1 MMKNATIIC
10 GASIINVNNR
20 TIQQNLFSRPRLGF
34 GGIPVGEQWH
44 NLSAKDSLLV
54 QESSEIGISVDEVI
68 RRRERFGQNKLA
80 EPEKTSAFLRF
91 LSQYNDPL
99 NYLLIGAALVALAIN
114 PNHPGDAI
122 FIFIVLTA
130 NAFFGYWQENQAE
143 QAMDSLKQMSISN
156 CVVIRGDYESE
167 VPTSDLVP
175 GDVVRL
181 EQGLNVPADVRLI
194 WSQQCKVDE
203 SALTGESLTVRKS
216 TDELPLATV
225 LADRTNMAFMGTTV
239 SSGRGL
245 GLVVATG
252 MQTELGK
259 IASNIAEA
267 QTPKTPLELKLES
280 LGKFLGFIALIVAI
294 LLVSLN
300 LLVSYGKPDV
310 DLREVV
316 VQQFIIAIAIFVA
329 IVPEGL
335 PIILV
340 ITLSLGM
347 RNMARHKA
355 IIRRMKAVETL
366 GSTTVICSDKTGTLT
381 KNQMTVR
388 RIQTLDGTYGVTG
401 EGFQPNGSL
410 VRDSVELS
418 DEDLQAR
425 QADLGFR
432 LLGACLSLCHN
443 SNIVKADGF
452 WQAIGDPTDSACAV
466 AGWKINGDVKKFSHR
481 HPRNNEFFFDSV
493 RKRMSVVHEY
503 EGEHWVFA
511 KGSAGGFKDLA
522 TTKIVDNKYL
532 PLTSDDWDKISDM
545 NHEMGSQAMRV
556 IALLARKVND
566 GEDIEAIDAMESN
579 LVFLGLIGIM
589 DPPRPEVKDAIE
601 TCQRAGIKVKMITG
615 DQQMTAAAIG
625 SELNITSASGSSLD
639 GMELA
644 ALSDEELLHATA
656 DVAIYSRVTPDQKM
670 RIVSSLQEQGEI
682 VAMTGDGV
690 NDAPALSGA
699 NIGIAMGISGT
710 DVAKD
715 AADMVLQDDNFANIV
730 HAVEEGRKIY
740 QNIRNFVRYQVST
753 NVAAV
758 SLLVLATLFFGPEAL
773 PLTATQILV
782 INILMDGPPAV
793 ALGVEKKHGN
803 VMARPPRPVDEGLPN
818 GRDIS
823 LIFYLGIVMVIGS
836 LLVFWLAGGGLADP
850 SSQCEL
856 LPTETSTSAFDVDA
870 CLSGDAAAIE
880 DWQTY
885 ADGHFHHAQTMTFA
899 VFIVYQLFNV
909 MNCRSNEESVFELG
923 LFSNPAINYALLI
936 SSGLLLFFVQLAE
949 MSIPVLGIEVGSLLR
964 TNPLTQNDWT
974 VVVLIASSV
983 FIIEEFR
990 KFIVK
995 SGIFAVRQR

>member
-1 MMKNATIIC
+1 M
-10 GASIINVNNR
+10 
-20 TIQQNLFSRPRLGF
+20 Q
-34 GGIPVGEQWH
+34 EHWH
-44 NLSAKDSLLV
+44 NLSTDESLAM
-54 QESSEIGISVDEVI
+54 QESSESGISVDEVV
-68 RRRERFGQNKLA
+68 RRQKRYGMNKLA
-80 EPEKTSAFLRF
+80 EAEKTSAFLRF
-91 LSQYNDPL
+91 ISQYNDPL
-99 NYLLIGAALVALAIN
+99 NYLLMGAALVALLIN
-114 PNHPGDAI
+114 PDHPGDAI

-130 NAFFGYWQENQAE
+130 NAFFGFWQENQAE

-167 VPTSDLVP
+167 VPTSELVP

-181 EQGLNVPADVRLI
+181 EQGLNVPADVRLL

-203 SALTGESLTVRKS
+203 SALTGESLTISK
-216 TDELPLATV
+216 DIQALPADTV
-225 LADRTNMAFMGTTV
+225 LADRKNMAFMGTTV

-280 LGKFLGFIALIVAI
+280 LGKFLGFIALIVAV

-300 LLVSYGKPDV
+300 LLVSYGKPNI
-310 DLREVV
+310 DLKEVV
-316 VQQFIIAIAIFVA
+316 VQQFIVAIAIFVA

-388 RIQTLDGTYGVTG
+388 EIHTLDRDFNVTG
-401 EGFQPNGSL
+401 EGFEPNGNL
-410 VRDSVELS
+410 VRNGVELS
-418 DEDLQAR
+418 DADLQSR

-432 LLGACLSLCHN
+432 LLGACLALCHN
-443 SNIVKADGF
+443 SNIVKSDGY

-466 AGWKINGDVKKFSHR
+466 AGWKINGDVKKFSLR
-481 HPRNNEFFFDSV
+481 HPRLNEFFFDAV

-503 EGEHWVFA
+503 EGEQWVFS
-511 KGSAGGFKDLA
+511 KGSAGGYKDLA
-522 TTKIVDNKYL
+522 TSKIVDNKIVE
-532 PLTSDDWDKISDM
+532 LTDADRKRISEI
-545 NHEMGSQAMRV
+545 NNAMGSQAMRV
-556 IALLARKVND
+556 IALFARRVTD
-566 GEDIEAIDAMESN
+566 GEDIESIESIESN
-579 LVFLGLIGIM
+579 LIFLGLIGIM
-589 DPPRPEVKDAIE
+589 DPPRPEVKAAIE

-615 DQQMTAAAIG
+615 DHQMTAAAIG
-625 SELNITSASGSSLD
+625 RELDITSGAIGPLD
-639 GMELA
+639 GKNLA
-644 ALSDEELLHATA
+644 LLSDDELREASA
-656 DVAIYSRVTPDQKM
+656 QVAIYSRVTPDQKM

-699 NIGIAMGISGT
+699 NIGIAMGVAGT

-758 SLLVLATLFFGPEAL
+758 SLLVLATLFFGAEAL

-803 VMARPPRPVDEGLPN
+803 VMERPPRPVDEGLPN
-818 GRDIS
+818 SRDIS
-823 LIFYLGIVMVIGS
+823 LIFYLGAVMVVGS
-836 LLVFWLAGGGLADP
+836 LAVFWLAGGGLAGADP
-850 SSQCEL
+850 CTL
-856 LPTETSTSAFDVDA
+856 RPTELSTTAFDMAA
-870 CLSGDAAAIE
+870 CLDGEQSAIE
-880 DWQTY
+880 DWQIY
-885 ADGHFHHAQTMTFA
+885 ADGHFMHAQTMTFA

-923 LFSNPAINYALLI
+923 LFSNRAINYALLI
-936 SSGLLLFFVQLAE
+936 SSGLLLFFVQLAD
-949 MSIPVLGIEVGSLLR
+949 MSIPLLGIEVGSLLR
-964 TNPLTQNDWT
+964 TNPITQDDWT

-995 SGIFAVRQR
+995 SRIFAVRRR

>member
-1 MMKNATIIC
+1 MTQSWHDLTID
-10 GASIINVNNR
+10 
-20 TIQQNLFSRPRLGF
+20 
-34 GGIPVGEQWH
+34 E
-44 NLSAKDSLLV
+44 SLLAQDSTLHGIEPGEV
-54 QESSEIGISVDEVI
+54 VRRQEKYGL
-68 RRRERFGQNKLA
+68 NKLA
-80 EPEKTSAFLRF
+80 EPEKTPAWLRF
-91 LSQYNDPL
+91 ISQYNDPL
-99 NYLLIGAALVALAIN
+99 NYLLIGAALIALTIN
-114 PNHPGDAI
+114 PDHPGDAI

-130 NAFFGYWQENQAE
+130 NAAFGFWQEGQAE

-156 CVVIRGDYESE
+156 CVVIRGDYENE
-167 VPTSDLVP
+167 IPTSDLVP

-181 EQGLNVPADVRLI
+181 EQGLNVPADVRFL

-203 SALTGESLTVRKS
+203 SALTGESLTIRK
-216 TDELPLATV
+216 TIDNLPYETV
-225 LADRTNMAFMGTTV
+225 LADRTNMAFMGTTI

-252 MQTELGK
+252 MDTELGK

-267 QTPKTPLELKLES
+267 VTPKTPLELKLES
-280 LGKFLGFIALIVAI
+280 LGKFLGFIALIVAV
-294 LLVSLN
+294 LLLALN
-300 LLVSYGKPDV
+300 LIVSYGKPGV
-310 DLREVV
+310 DLKEVAV
-316 VQQFIIAIAIFVA
+316 DSFILAISIFVA

-347 RNMARHKA
+347 RNMAKHKA

-388 RIQTLDGTYGVTG
+388 QIFTLEDNFSVTG
-401 EGFQPNGSL
+401 EGFQPNGHL
-410 VRDSVELS
+410 VRNGADLDDGEL
-418 DEDLQAR
+418 QQR
-425 QADLGFR
+425 QSNLGFR

-443 SNIVKADGF
+443 SNIIKADGH

-466 AGWKINGDVKKFSHR
+466 AGWKINGDVKKFSQR
-481 HPRNNEFFFDSV
+481 HPRENEFFFDAI

-503 EGEHWVFA
+503 EGEQWVFS
-511 KGSAGGFKDLA
+511 KGSVGGYKELA
-522 TTKIVDNKYL
+522 TSKIVDNQFVA
-532 PLTSDDWDKISDM
+532 LTDDDHKTISKF
-545 NHEMGSQAMRV
+545 NHEMGDKAMRV
-556 IALLARKVND
+556 IGLFARKVRD
-566 GEDIEAIDAMESN
+566 GEDIELIDSMESD
-579 LVFLGLIGIM
+579 LAFLGLIGIM
-589 DPPRPEVKDAIE
+589 DPPRPEVKAAIE

-615 DQQMTAAAIG
+615 DHQMTAAAIG
-625 SELNITSASGSSLD
+625 RELDIHSGSNGPLD
-639 GMELA
+639 GKQLA
-644 ALSDEELLHATA
+644 ALDDESLGKVSG
-656 DVAIYSRVTPDQKM
+656 DVSIYSRVTPDQKM

-699 NIGIAMGISGT
+699 NIGIAMGVSGT

-730 HAVEEGRKIY
+730 HAIEEGRKIY

-758 SLLVLATLFFGPEAL
+758 ALLILSTMMFGPQNL

-793 ALGVEKKHGN
+793 ALGVEKKHGS
-803 VMARPPRPVDEGLPN
+803 VMDRPPRPVDEGLPN

-823 LIFYLGIVMVIGS
+823 LIFYLGAVMVTGT
-836 LLVFWLAGGGLADP
+836 LAVFFLAGGGL
-850 SSQCEL
+850 STCEL
-856 LPTETSTSAFDVDA
+856 IPSETSTTAFDVVLCEA
-870 CLSGDAAAIE
+870 GDQQAID

-885 ADGHFHHAQTMTFA
+885 ADGHFAHAQTMTFA

-923 LFSNPAINYALLI
+923 LFSNKAINYALLI
-936 SSGLLLFFVQLAE
+936 SGGLLFTFVHLAE
-949 MSIPVLGIEVGSLLR
+949 VDIPLLGIQIGSLLS
-964 TNPLTQNDWT
+964 TTTITGNDWL
-974 VVVLIASSV
+974 VVVLVASSV
-983 FIIEEFR
+983 FVIEEFR
-990 KFIVK
+990 KFLVQSK
-995 SGIFAVRQR
+995 VFAVRKS

>member
-1 MMKNATIIC
+1 MKNATIIC

-54 QESSEIGISVDEVI
+54 QESSENGISVDEVI

-493 RKRMSVVHEY
+493 RKRMSVIHEY

>member
-1 MMKNATIIC
+1 M
-10 GASIINVNNR
+10 
-20 TIQQNLFSRPRLGF
+20 
-34 GGIPVGEQWH
+34 EEHWH
-44 NLSAKDSLLV
+44 NLSIEDSLV
-54 QESSEIGISVDEVI
+54 AQGSSESGISADEVI
-68 RRRERFGQNKLA
+68 QRRKAYGLNKLD
-80 EPEKTSAFLRF
+80 EPEKTSALLRF

-99 NYLLIGAALVALAIN
+99 NYLLIGAALVALAIK
-114 PNHPGDAI
+114 PDHPGDAI

-156 CVVIRGDYESE
+156 CVVIRGDFENE
-167 VPTSDLVP
+167 VPTSELVP

-194 WSQQCKVDE
+194 RSQQCKIDE
-203 SALTGESLTVRKS
+203 SALTGESLTIRKG
-216 TDELPLATV
+216 TDHLAKETV
-225 LADRTNMAFMGTTV
+225 LADRSNMAFMGTTV

-252 MQTELGK
+252 MKTELGK

-280 LGKFLGFIALIVAI
+280 LGRFLGFIALIVAV

-300 LLVSYGKPDV
+300 LVVSYGKPGV
-310 DLREVV
+310 DLREVA
-316 VQQFIIAIAIFVA
+316 VQQFIVAIAIFVA

-388 RIQTLDGTYGVTG
+388 QIQTLTDDYSVTG
-401 EGFQPNGSL
+401 EGFQPHGQL
-410 VRDSVELS
+410 VRDGTELS
-418 DEDLQAR
+418 DVDLQGR
-425 QADLGFR
+425 QSDLGFR
-432 LLGACLSLCHN
+432 ILGACLSLCHN
-443 SNIVKADGF
+443 SNIIQSEGL

-481 HPRNNEFFFDSV
+481 HPRLNEFFFDSV

-503 EGEHWVFA
+503 EGERWIFS
-511 KGSAGGFKDLA
+511 KGSSGGYADLA
-522 TTKIVDNKYL
+522 TSKILNNDIVPLTDADRQRIVDL
-532 PLTSDDWDKISDM
+532 

-556 IALLARKVND
+556 IALFARKVED
-566 GEDIEAIDAMESN
+566 GEDIEDIARVESN
-579 LVFLGLIGIM
+579 LAFLGLIGIM
-589 DPPRPEVKDAIE
+589 DPPRPEVKAAIE
-601 TCQRAGIKVKMITG
+601 TCQRAGIMVKMITG

-625 SELNITSASGSSLD
+625 SELDIESSTAGPLD
-639 GMELA
+639 GTDLAALTDEELA
-644 ALSDEELLHATA
+644 AVSS

-699 NIGIAMGISGT
+699 NIGIAMGIAGT

-758 SLLVLATLFFGPEAL
+758 ALLVLATVLFGPEAL

-803 VMARPPRPVDEGLPN
+803 VMDRPPRPVDEGLPN

-823 LIFYLGIVMVIGS
+823 LIFYLGAVMVVGTLS
-836 LLVFWLAGGGLADP
+836 VFYLAGGGLA
-850 SSQCEL
+850 QCEL
-856 LPTETSTSAFDVDA
+856 LPSETATTAFDVDA
-870 CLSGDAAAIE
+870 CTLGEQGEIDK
-880 DWQTY
+880 WQTY

-909 MNCRSNEESVFELG
+909 LNCRSNEQSVFELG
-923 LFSNPAINYALLI
+923 LFSNRAINYALLI
-936 SSGLLLFFVQLAE
+936 SAGLLLFFVQLADV
-949 MSIPVLGIEVGSLLR
+949 SIPIIGIQIGSLLS
-964 TNPLTQNDWT
+964 TNTLTNNDWII
-974 VVVLIASSV
+974 VVMVASSV

-995 SGIFAVRQR
+995 SGFLSVKKR

>member
-1 MMKNATIIC
+1 M
-10 GASIINVNNR
+10 
-20 TIQQNLFSRPRLGF
+20 
-34 GGIPVGEQWH
+34 GERMEEHWH
-44 NLSAKDSLLV
+44 NLSIKDSLV
-54 QESSEIGISVDEVI
+54 AQGSSESGISADEVI
-68 RRRERFGQNKLA
+68 QRRKAYGLNKLD
-80 EPEKTSAFLRF
+80 EPEKTSALLRF

-99 NYLLIGAALVALAIN
+99 NYLLIGAALVALAIK
-114 PNHPGDAI
+114 PDHPGDAI

-156 CVVIRGDYESE
+156 CVVIRGDFENE
-167 VPTSDLVP
+167 VPTSELVP

-194 WSQQCKVDE
+194 WSQQCKIDE
-203 SALTGESLTVRKS
+203 SALTGESLTIRKG
-216 TDELPLATV
+216 TDFLAKETV
-225 LADRTNMAFMGTTV
+225 LADRSNMAFMGTTV

-252 MQTELGK
+252 MKTELGK

-280 LGKFLGFIALIVAI
+280 LGRFLGFIALIVAV

-300 LLVSYGKPDV
+300 LVVSYGKPGV
-310 DLREVV
+310 DLREVA
-316 VQQFIIAIAIFVA
+316 VQQFIVAIAIFVA

-388 RIQTLDGTYGVTG
+388 QIQTLTDDYSVTG
-401 EGFQPNGSL
+401 EGFQPHGQL
-410 VRDSVELS
+410 VRHGTDLS
-418 DEDLQAR
+418 DVDLQGR
-425 QADLGFR
+425 QSDLGFR
-432 LLGACLSLCHN
+432 ILGACLSLCHN
-443 SNIVKADGF
+443 SNIIQSEGL

-481 HPRNNEFFFDSV
+481 HPRLNEFFFDSV

-503 EGEHWVFA
+503 EGERWIFS
-511 KGSAGGFKDLA
+511 KGSSGGYADLA
-522 TTKIVDNKYL
+522 TSKILDNEIVPLTDADRQRIVDL
-532 PLTSDDWDKISDM
+532 

-556 IALLARKVND
+556 IALFARKVED
-566 GEDIEAIDAMESN
+566 GEDIEDIARVESN
-579 LVFLGLIGIM
+579 LAFLGLIGIM
-589 DPPRPEVKDAIE
+589 DPPRPEVKAAIE
-601 TCQRAGIKVKMITG
+601 TCQRAGIMVKMITG

-625 SELNITSASGSSLD
+625 SELDIESSKAGPLD
-639 GMELA
+639 GTDLAALTDEELA
-644 ALSDEELLHATA
+644 AVSS

-699 NIGIAMGISGT
+699 NIGIAMGIAGT

-758 SLLVLATLFFGPEAL
+758 ALLVLATVLFGPEAL

-803 VMARPPRPVDEGLPN
+803 VMDRPPRPVDEGLPN

-823 LIFYLGIVMVIGS
+823 LIFYLGAVMVVGTLS
-836 LLVFWLAGGGLADP
+836 VFYLAGGGLA
-850 SSQCEL
+850 QCEL
-856 LPTETSTSAFDVDA
+856 LPSETATTAFDVDA
-870 CLSGDAAAIE
+870 CTLGEQGEIDK
-880 DWQTY
+880 WQTY

-909 MNCRSNEESVFELG
+909 LNCRSNEQSVFELG
-923 LFSNPAINYALLI
+923 LFSNRAINYALLI
-936 SSGLLLFFVQLAE
+936 SAGLLLFFVQLADVT
-949 MSIPVLGIEVGSLLR
+949 IPIIGIQIGSLLS
-964 TNPLTQNDWT
+964 TNTLTNNDWII
-974 VVVLIASSV
+974 VVMVASSV

-995 SGIFAVRQR
+995 SGFLSVKKR

>member
-1 MMKNATIIC
+1 MTKLRTWDSTRQN
-10 GASIINVNNR
+10 NNR
-20 TIQQNLFSRPRLGF
+20 SNDPKNHLNTLLRGDLTMD
-34 GGIPVGEQWH
+34 EHWH
-44 NLSAKDSLLV
+44 NLSIADSLV
-54 QESSEIGISVDEVI
+54 AQQSSEHGIDVDEVLA
-68 RRRERFGQNKLA
+68 RRARFGENKLDEA
-80 EPEKTSAFLRF
+80 EKTSAFLRF

-99 NYLLIGAALVALAIN
+99 NYLLMGAALIALLIN
-114 PNHPGDAI
+114 PDHPGDAI

-130 NAFFGYWQENQAE
+130 NAFFGFWQENQAE

-156 CVVIRGDYESE
+156 CVVIRGDFESE

-181 EQGLNVPADVRLI
+181 EAGLNVPADVRMI
-194 WSQQCKVDE
+194 WSQQCKIDE
-203 SALTGESLTVRKS
+203 SALTGESLTIRKL
-216 TDELPLATV
+216 TDALPAATL
-225 LADRTNMAFMGTTV
+225 LADRNNMAFMGTTV

-252 MQTELGK
+252 MKTELGK
-259 IASNIAEA
+259 IASNIADA

-300 LLVSYGKPDV
+300 LVVSYGKPGV

-316 VQQFIIAIAIFVA
+316 VQQFIVAIAIFVA

-388 RIQTLDGTYGVTG
+388 RIQTLERTFDVTG
-401 EGFQPNGSL
+401 EGFEPNGAL
-410 VRDSVELS
+410 VRNGVELS
-418 DEDLQAR
+418 DDDLKSR

-432 LLGACLSLCHN
+432 LLGACLTLCHN
-443 SNIVKADGF
+443 STIVKADGH

-466 AGWKINGDVKKFSHR
+466 AGWKVNGDVKKFSHR
-481 HPRNNEFFFDSV
+481 HPRLNEFFFDSV

-503 EGEHWVFA
+503 EGEQWIFA
-511 KGSAGGFKDLA
+511 KGSAGGFKDIA
-522 TTKIVDNKYL
+522 TTKIVDNEYV
-532 PLTSDDWDKISDM
+532 PLSDVDRQQISLM
-545 NHEMGSQAMRV
+545 NDEMGSQAMRV
-556 IALLARKVND
+556 IALLARKVEE
-566 GEDIEAIDAMESN
+566 GEDIEDIHSMESD

-589 DPPRPEVKDAIE
+589 DPPRPEVKAAIE

-625 SELNITSASGSSLD
+625 AELNISSASGMALD
-639 GMELA
+639 GKELA
-644 ALSDEELLHATA
+644 ALSDEELVAATG

-670 RIVSSLQEQGEI
+670 RIVSSLQQQGEI

-699 NIGIAMGISGT
+699 NIGIAMGIAGT

-803 VMARPPRPVDEGLPN
+803 VMERPPRPVDEGLPN

-823 LIFYLGIVMVIGS
+823 LIFYLGAVMVIGT
-836 LLVFWLAGGGLADP
+836 LLVFWLGGGALAGAEP
-850 SSQCEL
+850 CTL
-856 LPTETSTSAFDVDA
+856 RTTEASTTAFDMEA
-870 CLSGDAAAIE
+870 CLAGEQAAID

-885 ADGHFHHAQTMTFA
+885 ADDHFKHAQTMTFA

-949 MSIPVLGIEVGSLLR
+949 MTIPVIGIEVGSLLR
-964 TNPLTQNDWT
+964 TNPLSQNDWL

-990 KFIVK
+990 KLIVK
-995 SGIFAVRQR
+995 SGMFAIRQP

>member
-1 MMKNATIIC
+1 M
-10 GASIINVNNR
+10 
-20 TIQQNLFSRPRLGF
+20 
-34 GGIPVGEQWH
+34 EEHWH
-44 NLSAKDSLLV
+44 NLSIEDSLV
-54 QESSEIGISVDEVI
+54 AQGSSESGIAAEEVI
-68 RRRERFGQNKLA
+68 QRRKAYGLNKLD
-80 EPEKTSAFLRF
+80 EPEKTSALLRF

-99 NYLLIGAALVALAIN
+99 NYLLIGAALVALAIK
-114 PNHPGDAI
+114 PDHPGDAI

-156 CVVIRGDYESE
+156 CVVIRGDFENE
-167 VPTSDLVP
+167 VPTSELVP

-194 WSQQCKVDE
+194 WSQQCKIDE
-203 SALTGESLTVRKS
+203 SALTGESLTIRKG
-216 TDELPLATV
+216 TDHLAKETV
-225 LADRTNMAFMGTTV
+225 LADRINMAFMGTTV

-252 MQTELGK
+252 MKTELGK

-280 LGKFLGFIALIVAI
+280 LGRFLGFIALIVAV

-300 LLVSYGKPDV
+300 LVVSYGKPGV
-310 DLREVV
+310 DLREVA
-316 VQQFIIAIAIFVA
+316 VQQFIVAIAIFVA

-388 RIQTLDGTYGVTG
+388 QIQTLTDDYSVTG
-401 EGFQPNGSL
+401 EGFQPHGQL
-410 VRDSVELS
+410 VRNGAELS
-418 DEDLQAR
+418 DADLQGR
-425 QADLGFR
+425 QSDLGFR

-443 SNIVKADGF
+443 SNIIQSEGL

-481 HPRNNEFFFDSV
+481 HPRLNEFFFDSV

-503 EGEHWVFA
+503 EGERWIFS
-511 KGSAGGFKDLA
+511 KGSSGGYTDLA
-522 TTKIVDNKYL
+522 TSKILNNDIVPLTDADRQRIVDL
-532 PLTSDDWDKISDM
+532 

-556 IALLARKVND
+556 IALFARKVND
-566 GEDIEAIDAMESN
+566 GEDIEDIARVESN

-589 DPPRPEVKDAIE
+589 DPPRPEVKAAIE
-601 TCQRAGIKVKMITG
+601 TCQRAGIMVKMITG

-625 SELNITSASGSSLD
+625 SELDIESTVAGPLD
-639 GMELA
+639 GTDLAALTDEELA
-644 ALSDEELLHATA
+644 AVSS

-699 NIGIAMGISGT
+699 NIGIAMGIAGT

-758 SLLVLATLFFGPEAL
+758 ALLVLATVLFGPEAL

-803 VMARPPRPVDEGLPN
+803 VMDRPPRPVDEGLPN

-823 LIFYLGIVMVIGS
+823 LIFYLGAVMVVGTLS
-836 LLVFWLAGGGLADP
+836 VFYLAGGGLAE
-850 SSQCEL
+850 CEL
-856 LPTETSTSAFDVDA
+856 LPSETTTTAFDVDA
-870 CLSGDAAAIE
+870 CTLDDQGEIDK
-880 DWQTY
+880 WQTY

-909 MNCRSNEESVFELG
+909 LNCRSNEQSVFELG
-923 LFSNPAINYALLI
+923 LFSNKAINYALLI
-936 SSGLLLFFVQLAE
+936 SAGLLLFFVQLADV
-949 MSIPVLGIEVGSLLR
+949 SIPVIGIQIGSLLSTTTL
-964 TNPLTQNDWT
+964 TNNDWII
-974 VVVLIASSV
+974 VVLVASSV

-995 SGIFAVRQR
+995 SGFLSVKKR

>member
-1 MMKNATIIC
+1 MDNY
-10 GASIINVNNR
+10 
-20 TIQQNLFSRPRLGF
+20 
-34 GGIPVGEQWH
+34 WH
-44 NLSAKDSLLV
+44 NLSVEDSLIAQASTENGLD
-54 QESSEIGISVDEVI
+54 SDEILK
-68 RRRERFGQNKLA
+68 RRQRFGENKLDEA
-80 EPEKTSAFLRF
+80 EKTSAFLRF

-99 NYLLIGAALVALAIN
+99 NYLLMGAALIALIIN
-114 PNHPGDAI
+114 PDHPGDAI

-143 QAMDSLKQMSISN
+143 EAMDSLKQMSVSN
-156 CVVIRGDYESE
+156 CVVIRGDYENE
-167 VPTSDLVP
+167 IPTSELVP

-181 EQGLNVPADVRLI
+181 EPGLNVPADVRLLQ
-194 WSQQCKVDE
+194 SQQCKIDE
-203 SALTGESLTVRKS
+203 SALTGESLTIRKS
-216 TDELPLATV
+216 TEALPAETLLAE
-225 LADRTNMAFMGTTV
+225 RSNMAFMGTTV

-252 MQTELGK
+252 MKTELGK

-280 LGKFLGFIALIVAI
+280 LGKFLGVIALVVAVLI
-294 LLVSLN
+294 VSLYVI
-300 LLVSYGKPDV
+300 VSYGKPGV
-310 DLREVV
+310 DLKEVL
-316 VQQFIIAIAIFVA
+316 VQQFIIAISIFVA

-388 RIQTLDGTYGVTG
+388 EIQTLQRNFGITG
-401 EGFQPNGSL
+401 EGFDPEGTLIRNGVVL
-410 VRDSVELS
+410 T
-418 DEDLQAR
+418 DEDLQSR
-425 QADLGFR
+425 QADLNFR
-432 LLGACLSLCHN
+432 LLGSCLALCHN
-443 SNIVKADGF
+443 SNIVKSEGQ

-466 AGWKINGDVKKFSHR
+466 AGWKINGDVKKFSYR
-481 HPRNNEFFFDSV
+481 HPRLHEFFFDSV

-503 EGEHWVFA
+503 EGAQWVFA
-511 KGSAGGFKDLA
+511 KGSAGGFKSVA
-522 TTKIVDNKYL
+522 TSKIVDNAVV
-532 PLTSDDWDKISDM
+532 PLTKEDNKQISSM
-545 NHEMGSQAMRV
+545 NKEMGSQAMRV
-556 IALLARKVND
+556 IALFAKKVED
-566 GEDIEAIDAMESN
+566 GEDITDINAMESN
-579 LVFLGLIGIM
+579 LIFLGLVGIM
-589 DPPRPEVKDAIE
+589 DPPRPEVKAAIE

-615 DQQMTAAAIG
+615 DQKMTATAIA
-625 SELNITSASGSSLD
+625 SELNIASTSSLD
-639 GMELA
+639 GKKLA
-644 ALSDEELLHATA
+644 ALSDEEL
-656 DVAIYSRVTPDQKM
+656 VSVSGGVSVYSRVTPDQKM

-699 NIGIAMGISGT
+699 NIGIAMGIAGT

-803 VMARPPRPVDEGLPN
+803 VMERPPRPVDEGLPN

-836 LLVFWLAGGGLADP
+836 LMIFWLGGGGLANPDA
-850 SSQCEL
+850 QCEL
-856 LPTETSTSAFDVDA
+856 LPTQTTTTAFDVAA
-870 CLSGDAAAIE
+870 CESGDPAAIE
-880 DWQTY
+880 DWQNY
-885 ADGHFHHAQTMTFA
+885 ADGHFQHAQTMTFA

-923 LFSNPAINYALLI
+923 VFSNPAITYALLI
-936 SSGLLLFFVQLAE
+936 STGLLLFFVQLAE
-949 MSIPVLGIEVGSLLR
+949 MTIPVLGIEVGSLLR
-964 TNPLTQNDWT
+964 TNPLSQNDWGII
-974 VVVLIASSV
+974 VLMASSV

-990 KFIVK
+990 KFIAK
-995 SGIFAVRQR
+995 SGFFAVRRR